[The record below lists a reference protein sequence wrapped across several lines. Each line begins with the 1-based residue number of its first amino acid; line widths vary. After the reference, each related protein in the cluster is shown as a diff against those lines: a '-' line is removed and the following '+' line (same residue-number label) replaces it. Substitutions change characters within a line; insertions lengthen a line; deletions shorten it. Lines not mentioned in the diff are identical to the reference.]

1 MSGFV
6 PQLNLQLSIGVNMYR
21 KFIVLIIL
29 TLSLVMSFIIVG
41 CGETDDNNQPVIDL
55 LDDKTLEIGETRTV
69 RVYITDVDID
79 DIHIIRASSDN
90 PNVATVS
97 VDDTSLTIIGNAV
110 GMTTITVSATDGSGQ
125 DNDTSLPI
133 TFQVTVNEPPPPP
146 INKGLCVV
154 GMTLQPGE
162 GCIYIANEEPVLF
175 YVNEDGSGCRMSEQP
190 IVYNPSE
197 GINIRIQTGKGG
209 LCVYDDIRG
218 DAFYNT
224 IFSADKNSN
233 GSWTISRVPN
243 APCQIPPLD
252 EDYDGTPALFVRH
265 DSTNVLLSDGDY
277 VAFVGQEK
285 ESPYPLVFGGTVQTP
300 TSALV
305 EFAGGDFRNVDG
317 ALISDGKL
325 TEFEIGDTFEG
336 VIELKENRSVVR
348 IDVPEQDGI
357 TIRGFGILNGF
368 NATGTT
374 SVTCTPFQDNA
385 VAMEL
390 IKLAEDMLEIM
401 RKNR

>member
-1 MSGFV
+1 MSGFA

-29 TLSLVMSFIIVG
+29 ILSLVMPFIIVG

-162 GCIYIANEEPVLF
+162 GCTYIANEEPVLF
-175 YVNEDGSGCRMSEQP
+175 YVNEDGGGCRAGEHSYTT
-190 IVYNPSE
+190 ILF
-197 GINIRIQTGKGG
+197 G
-209 LCVYDDIRG
+209 LRVEITVVNMCVYQDIKG
-218 DAFYNT
+218 DNPFDTNFHA
-224 IFSADKNSN
+224 SKNSN
-233 GSWTISRVPN
+233 GSWTIDSVP
-243 APCQIPPLD
+243 
-252 EDYDGTPALFVRH
+252 
-265 DSTNVLLSDGDY
+265 
-277 VAFVGQEK
+277 
-285 ESPYPLVFGGTVQTP
+285 
-300 TSALV
+300 
-305 EFAGGDFRNVDG
+305 
-317 ALISDGKL
+317 
-325 TEFEIGDTFEG
+325 
-336 VIELKENRSVVR
+336 
-348 IDVPEQDGI
+348 
-357 TIRGFGILNGF
+357 
-368 NATGTT
+368 
-374 SVTCTPFQDNA
+374 
-385 VAMEL
+385 
-390 IKLAEDMLEIM
+390 
-401 RKNR
+401 KNR